1 MGQNQ
6 LLLIIL
12 GMIIIGVMITV
23 AIILMQE
30 NAVTANRD
38 AVASDLLVLAAKGKQ
53 YYNTPASNGGGGHSF
68 TGLTADASGMSKL
81 ASAGLSANGNGNYTI
96 ITPGTS
102 SGVVF
107 QGIGNVATSNGSW
120 PTLTCSVT
128 ASGNTIAIVN

>member
-1 MGQNQ
+1 LPQ
-6 LLLIIL
+6 LRRYHRARKLSLRLL
-12 GMIIIGVMITV
+12 
-23 AIILMQE
+23 
-30 NAVTANRD
+30 
-38 AVASDLLVLAAKGKQ
+38 
-53 YYNTPASNGGGGHSF
+53 
-68 TGLTADASGMSKL
+68 SKL